1 MKVLVSA
8 FNQEKALVG
17 AFSVIVKTDV
27 VVLTRVAVADAGNI
41 PEEYYSYLETW
52 YRSQISAHN
61 MLDLKPGTAPGPDL
75 HSSLRPPFSLQQ
87 VSGSASSSTAST
99 ASITSP
105 GPGSA
110 SSFSSPVFIPVAALQ
125 HLRASLPGGLPSL
138 GAAGRASHHPPCSAV
153 MNLEPSTKMSRNF
166 LYIRRS
172 PQLGHVES
180 KAFVHIALLLNR
192 I

>member
-1 MKVLVSA
+1 MLVGA
-8 FNQEKALVG
+8 FNQENALVG

-61 MLDLKPGTAPGPDL
+61 MLDLKPGAAPGPDL

-87 VSGSASSSTAST
+87 VSGSASSTAST

-138 GAAGRASHHPPCSAV
+138 GAAGRASHHPSCSAV
-153 MNLEPSTKMSRNF
+153 MKLELSTKCREIFTISGEKM
-166 LYIRRS
+166 
-172 PQLGHVES
+172 G
-180 KAFVHIALLLNR
+180 AFS
-192 I
+192 

>member
-1 MKVLVSA
+1 MKVLIGA
-8 FNQEKALVG
+8 FNQEKAVVVG

-61 MLDLKPGTAPGPDL
+61 MLDLKPGAAPGPDL

-138 GAAGRASHHPPCSAV
+138 GAAGRALHHPSCSAV
-153 MNLEPSTKMSRNF
+153 MKLELSTKCREIFTISGEKM
-166 LYIRRS
+166 
-172 PQLGHVES
+172 G
-180 KAFVHIALLLNR
+180 AFS
-192 I
+192 